1 MRSHQGNKYIMVMV
15 EIDSTA
21 ILVDPLNSRKDP
33 ESTRVYQE
41 MMLQLKGV
49 EIIPKKH
56 ILDNEVS
63 EAMSDIIREE
73 YHLELEM
80 VPP

>member
-1 MRSHQGNKYIMVMV
+1 MVMV